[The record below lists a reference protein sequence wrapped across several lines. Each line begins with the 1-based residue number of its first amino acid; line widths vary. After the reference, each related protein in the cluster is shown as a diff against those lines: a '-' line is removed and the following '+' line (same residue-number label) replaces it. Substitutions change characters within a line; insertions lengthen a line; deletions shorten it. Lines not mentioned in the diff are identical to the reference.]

1 MPMHIKIKKRNC
13 SYTSLSIL
21 YPKLFDFPKLF
32 NHLKY
37 PNLYICA
44 YKQLFLYMLYRYFD
58 QSTDITILLTFI
70 QKFD

>member
-1 MPMHIKIKKRNC
+1 MHIKIKKRDC

-21 YPKLFDFPKLF
+21 YPKLFDFH
-32 NHLKY
+32 HLKY

-70 QKFD
+70 QKCD